1 MLKDKEENQLKN
13 MFNIY
18 YINNEKA
25 SEISM
30 LFDNRIVEKITHI
43 RNADLALM
51 GDAKAN
57 ANATSKIPGIG
68 KYLPSID
75 LNGNLSHNRS
85 NRVEDTVKVVSSKST
100 ILKPIYE
107 NAKEVY
113 CLSESKEG
121 NLIKIKDVYLT
132 VVNSND
138 VMATKALM
146 SGLVNQVPVEGIG
159 NMNFTSLMEIIFK
172 DSAYVL
178 CGEFPHRFGSND
190 CIMLKIPMSVENE
203 MESQYSISDIEIGK
217 VTVLGIYRG
226 KFKRCDVERKINRM
240 MALND
245 NDEKNLDHS
254 RDIQDSGMD
263 IEDGVREENKKKI
276 SSESSTQ
283 NMVHYIDVV
292 AIVQD
297 LNV

>member
-1 MLKDKEENQLKN
+1 MKN

-18 YINNEKA
+18 YINSEKA

-30 LFDNRIVEKITHI
+30 LFDNKIVEKITRI
-43 RNADLALM
+43 KNTELAIAGDSDVSTNAA
-51 GDAKAN
+51 
-57 ANATSKIPGIG
+57 SKIPVIG
-68 KYLPSID
+68 QYLPSVDIS
-75 LNGNLSHNRS
+75 GNISHNRS

-100 ILKPIYE
+100 ILRPIYE
-107 NAKEVY
+107 KAKEVRH
-113 CLSESKEG
+113 LDDSKVG

-159 NMNFTSLMEIIFK
+159 NMNFTSLMEVMFK
-172 DSAYVL
+172 GSAYVL
-178 CGEFPHRFGSND
+178 CGELPHRLGTNEH
-190 CIMLKIPMSVENE
+190 IMLKIPMSAENE

-226 KFKRCDVERKINRM
+226 KFDRCDVERKINRM

-245 NDEKNLDHS
+245 SGEK
-254 RDIQDSGMD
+254 RQKQPITIQDSGID
-263 IEDGVREENKKKI
+263 IEDGIREEDKDNI
-276 SSESSTQ
+276 PNTIVSQ
-283 NMVHYIDVV
+283 GQVHYIDVI
-292 AIVQD
+292 AIIQD
-297 LNV
+297 LNI